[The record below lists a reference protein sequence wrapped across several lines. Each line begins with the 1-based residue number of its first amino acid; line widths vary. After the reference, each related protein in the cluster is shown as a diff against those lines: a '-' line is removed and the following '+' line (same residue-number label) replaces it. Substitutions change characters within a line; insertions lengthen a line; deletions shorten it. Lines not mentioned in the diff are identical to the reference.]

1 MGGVHMKELT
11 TKDITE
17 YLKNAMEL
25 ESSIY
30 SQVGAISAAKNEIE
44 YKRIKKSNEE
54 VSRKKY
60 KERRT
65 PKPKKKE
72 IVKPENPKDTRPYNP
87 LVVTKETIGICK
99 FCIVLGIIIFLI
111 GRYFKNEGIGIG
123 TPFIVLGVIISVIA
137 LYWLIVL
144 KSRIKNL
151 EIQEKRLDAEYKQK
165 IEEYEKQLAINEQE
179 YKKELELY
187 EQAEKQ
193 AETEYEEAKK
203 ALKQADEQIEKTLG
217 APLAQTRELLE
228 KFYALNVI
236 FPKYRNMVAICT
248 IYEYFAAG
256 RCTTLVGAD
265 GAYNLY
271 ESELRQN
278 VIVSKLDTIIN
289 QLEQIK
295 QNQYILYT
303 ELQKSN
309 SITSSIHQD
318 IENILNSVEQI
329 GDTVQNIAH
338 SSYITSYC
346 AQVTAQNTEAL
357 KYIALING

>member
-1 MGGVHMKELT
+1 M
-11 TKDITE
+11 
-17 YLKNAMEL
+17 
-25 ESSIY
+25 
-30 SQVGAISAAKNEIE
+30 
-44 YKRIKKSNEE
+44 
-54 VSRKKY
+54 
-60 KERRT
+60 
-65 PKPKKKE
+65 
-72 IVKPENPKDTRPYNP
+72 
-87 LVVTKETIGICK
+87 
-99 FCIVLGIIIFLI
+99 
-111 GRYFKNEGIGIG
+111 
-123 TPFIVLGVIISVIA
+123 
-137 LYWLIVL
+137 
-144 KSRIKNL
+144 
-151 EIQEKRLDAEYKQK
+151 
-165 IEEYEKQLAINEQE
+165 
-179 YKKELELY
+179 Y

-193 AETEYEEAKK
+193 AEAEYEEAKK

-278 VIVSKLDTIIN
+278 LIIGKLDKIIS
-289 QLEQIK
+289 QLEEIK

-303 ELQKSN
+303 ELKKTN
-309 SITSSIHQD
+309 SITSSIYQD
-318 IENILNSVEQI
+318 TENILNSVEKI

-346 AQVTAQNTEAL
+346 AQVTAQNTQAL